1 MENDFGPFCWFVPL
15 EQIIRTW
22 GHDRLA
28 WSLIR
33 AKMDSYEQRDL
44 ILCIEGLGVVV
55 KLESEDGSETV
66 PVFQL
71 GPDALG
77 M

>member
-1 MENDFGPFCWFVPL
+1 
-15 EQIIRTW
+15 
-22 GHDRLA
+22 
-28 WSLIR
+28 
-33 AKMDSYEQRDL
+33 MDSYEQKDL
-44 ILCIEGLGVVV
+44 LLCVEGLGVVV

-77 M
+77 TLAPFPFINMSPMTDHRSIALLTQ

>member
-1 MENDFGPFCWFVPL
+1 
-15 EQIIRTW
+15 
-22 GHDRLA
+22 
-28 WSLIR
+28 
-33 AKMDSYEQRDL
+33 MDSYEQKDL
-44 ILCIEGLGVVV
+44 LLCVEGLGVVV

-77 M
+77 TLAALPSINMRKVTDYHFTSLFLR